1 MHRRINPTD
10 DIFLP
15 RGHAPLMRERDA
27 AWQTSEL
34 LCFLESLAYVL
45 SLFHVFTSCSIRIS
59 EFLRLRED
67 TIIFYEDFAAD
78 GEAVPAAVC
87 ERDVV

>member
-1 MHRRINPTD
+1 MHLSCGNEMRRGKHQN
-10 DIFLP
+10 
-15 RGHAPLMRERDA
+15 RRS
-27 AWQTSEL
+27 TSLNLHVL